1 MSQQTEATTSATST
15 PAATLSA
22 TVDAATAAVNS
33 IRDKLAGSMRE
44 EAQSTEPL
52 LAALQDYARR
62 SPLTSLAI
70 AAAVGLFVGQLLT
83 SGLKGDPTTLVPR
96 RKKK

>member
-1 MSQQTEATTSATST
+1 MSQQIEATTSATPT
-15 PAATLSA
+15 PVEATSAA
-22 TVDAATAAVNS
+22 VDAARAVASS
-33 IRDKLAGSMRE
+33 ISHEIAGSVRE

-52 LAALQDYARR
+52 LAAMQDYARR
-62 SPLTSLAI
+62 SPLTSMAI